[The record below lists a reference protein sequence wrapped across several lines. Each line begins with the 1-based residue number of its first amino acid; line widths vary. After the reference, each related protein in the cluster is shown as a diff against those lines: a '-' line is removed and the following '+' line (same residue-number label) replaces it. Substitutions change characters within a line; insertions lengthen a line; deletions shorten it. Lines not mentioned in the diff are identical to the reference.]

1 MKRTEWLQETRK
13 MRFEEAYG
21 KWTKGRLSQEEAA
34 QILGISSRTFR
45 RYMGRYEEDGLEG
58 LLDRR
63 LTQAS
68 CRRAPIDEV
77 LTVVDQYKSRYLGW
91 NVKHFYSWYQ
101 RDGGSRSYTWVKN
114 TLQSK
119 GLVTRAPKKGT
130 HRKRRERAPLPGM
143 MLHQDGSNHE
153 WVLGKKW
160 DLIVTMDDATS
171 EHYSMFFVPEEG
183 TASSFQGVREVILK
197 HGLFCSLYTDRGSH
211 YWYTPEVG
219 GKVSKTQ
226 LTQFGRAMNHLG
238 IEMIPAYSP
247 EARGRSER
255 AFRTHQDRLPKEL
268 AADGI
273 TEMDDA
279 NRYLDEVYRQEFNRE
294 FMQPAT
300 EEGSAFVSSAG
311 ANLNDILCEKYERT
325 VTSDNCVNF
334 EGYSLQIPTDKYRCN
349 YVKLRV
355 HVHRYTDGSLAVF
368 HGPRKLADYIDQE
381 RAEMHTKNMQ
391 RKSTACVSTMAV
403 GGYPQPPPRPAQAG
417 LQGDG
422 YG

>member
-1 MKRTEWLQETRK
+1 MRRTELLQEIRK

-21 KWTKGRLSQEEAA
+21 VWTEGRLSQEEAA
-34 QILGISSRTFR
+34 LILGVTSRTFR
-45 RYMGRYEEDGLEG
+45 RYINRYEEQGEEG

-68 CRRAPIDEV
+68 FRRAPVDEV
-77 LTVVDQYKSRYLGW
+77 TAMTEKYMSRHRGW
-91 NVKHFYSWYQ
+91 NVKHFYNWYQ
-101 RDGGSRSYTWVKN
+101 RDGGRRSYTWVKN
-114 TLQSK
+114 TLQSR
-119 GLVTRAPKKGT
+119 GLVPKAAKKGA

-153 WVLGKKW
+153 WVPGKKW
-160 DLIVTMDDATS
+160 DIIVTMDDATS

-183 TASSFQGVREVILK
+183 TASSFQGVREVILQ

-219 GKVSKTQ
+219 GRVSKTQ
-226 LTQFGRAMNHLG
+226 LTQFGRAMSHLG

-268 AADGI
+268 AAHGI

-279 NRYLDEVYRQEFNRE
+279 NRYLDQVYRQEFNRE
-294 FMQPAT
+294 FMQPAP
-300 EEGSAFVSSAG
+300 EEGSAFVPWTG
-311 ANLNDILCEKYERT
+311 EHLDDILCEKYERT

-334 EGYSLQIPTDKYRCN
+334 EGYALQIPADKYRCN
-349 YVKLRV
+349 YVKVKV
-355 HVHRYTDGSLAVF
+355 HVHRYMDGSLAVF
-368 HGPRKLADYIDQE
+368 HGPKKLADYVDQE
-381 RAEMHTKNMQ
+381 IGEMQKVEVPRQSNFRIPIM
-391 RKSTACVSTMAV
+391 KV
-403 GGYPQPPPRPAQAG
+403 GSYPQPSPRLAQVR
-417 LQGDG
+417 LR
-422 YG
+422 